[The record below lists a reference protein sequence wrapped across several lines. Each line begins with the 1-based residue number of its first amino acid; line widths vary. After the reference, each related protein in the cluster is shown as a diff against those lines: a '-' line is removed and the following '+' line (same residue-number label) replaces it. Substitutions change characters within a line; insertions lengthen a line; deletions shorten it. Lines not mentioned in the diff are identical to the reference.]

1 MANKIEKKP
10 SQFPKRK
17 GKKTLTK
24 RIYTGGIFA
33 GPGKITKRKKK
44 LESDLRVKYRKDKK
58 AIKESPDWDKTND
71 EKLDKLLDKYMDD
84 KKRIEDQS
92 WKDRDLIED
101 YGLRGATAR
110 SFMTERGEKY
120 PYPDLDK
127 IGKSKPRKKTEIIST
142 IKHGGKVVNRKK
154 GKSVGGS
161 KTPTKK
167 IKPNVGMSATFP
179 LKIDIGVT
187 AKKHG
192 GKITYKMTGGQVVD
206 AGYE

>member
-33 GPGKITKRKKK
+33 GPGKITQRKKK
-44 LESDLRVKYRKDKK
+44 LTAALLAKYKKDRK
-58 AIKESPDWDKTND
+58 AIKESPDWDKTHD

-84 KKRIEDQS
+84 KERIKDQT

-101 YGLRGATAR
+101 YGLRGARAR

-120 PYPDLDK
+120 PK
-127 IGKSKPRKKTEIIST
+127 QG
-142 IKHGGKVVNRKK
+142 GGKVVKRQK
-154 GKSVGGS
+154 G
-161 KTPTKK
+161 
-167 IKPNVGMSATFP
+167 
-179 LKIDIGVT
+179 
-187 AKKHG
+187 G
-192 GKITYKMTGGQVVD
+192 GKITSRMSGGQVVSH
-206 AGYE
+206 GYD